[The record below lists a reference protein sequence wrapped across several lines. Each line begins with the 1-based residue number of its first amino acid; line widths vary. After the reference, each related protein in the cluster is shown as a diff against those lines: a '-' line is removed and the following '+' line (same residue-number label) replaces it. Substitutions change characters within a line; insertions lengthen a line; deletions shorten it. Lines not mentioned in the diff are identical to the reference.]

1 MYAITKGNS
10 FILETKKILKNF
22 AAASSLHNACGKEI
36 LWYQHFLLTKCDI
49 KFPMLWHYKLDIFVG
64 IQQLFCQTCYVGIFD
79 YCLYWYLLLLSY
91 LHSIHVWI
99 CIWYNCPSKKWCCDP
114 KENSRLRF
122 LILMEMMS
130 VEHSTTLFQRRC
142 LSLSSSFKLCI
153 SHKKGH
159 ALKALRPK
167 GQSPLNMMHKVVCI
181 LKLYST
187 SLSASFPQ
195 NSLSPITQKWP
206 SKVLCFW
213 GQLTQ

>member
-10 FILETKKILKNF
+10 FILETKKKKIPKNF

-49 KFPMLWHYKLDIFVG
+49 KFPMLWHYKLDIFCPYSATFLPDLLCWYFWLLPIG
-64 IQQLFCQTCYVGIFD
+64 ICFYGPSIFIQYVR
-79 YCLYWYLLLLSY
+79 
-91 LHSIHVWI
+91 I
-99 CIWYNCPSKKWCCDP
+99 CIWYNHASKKWCCGL
-114 KENSRLRF
+114 KQNSRLRF

-130 VEHSTTLFQRRC
+130 EEHSTTLFQRRC

-167 GQSPLNMMHKVVCI
+167 GQSPLNMMHKVVHFEI
-181 LKLYST
+181 IFYL
-187 SLSASFPQ
+187 P
-195 NSLSPITQKWP
+195 
-206 SKVLCFW
+206 
-213 GQLTQ
+213 